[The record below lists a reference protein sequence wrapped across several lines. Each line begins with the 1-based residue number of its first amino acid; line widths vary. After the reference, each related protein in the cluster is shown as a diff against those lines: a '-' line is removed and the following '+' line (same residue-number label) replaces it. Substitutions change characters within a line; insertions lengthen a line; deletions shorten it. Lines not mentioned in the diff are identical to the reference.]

1 MRTATIYD
9 VTDTARLW
17 SEKGKIID
25 LICIMHR
32 QFDFMFEMLSVL
44 EERSMSN
51 KELAAIAKVSY
62 GFERENIDEIRRRVA
77 IFQAAKLIRNNSID
91 EYTITSRGKKLLG
104 LIKLEKPVLA
114 ESKEE
119 CWVEDE
125 NTQDLHFF
133 TELRLAVILKGSRK
147 MLKWHL
153 KNLDLGRNGL
163 AEQEKRMC

>member
-25 LICIMHR
+25 LICIMHK
-32 QFDFMFEMLSVL
+32 QFDFIFEMLSVL

-133 TELRLAVILKGSRK
+133 TELRLAAKDFS
-147 MLKWHL
+147 
-153 KNLDLGRNGL
+153 NF
-163 AEQEKRMC
+163 EKAREKC